1 MSTAP
6 VDTGRYYVCIDLK
19 CFYASVECADLGLDP
34 FKTNLVVADAC
45 RGEGTICLAITP
57 AMKELGIRNR
67 CRVFE
72 IPKSVEYIERR
83 PHMRRYMEES
93 AKIYGIYLRYFSPED
108 IHVYSV
114 DECFI
119 DVTGYLRLYGETPV
133 GIARTLMGVI
143 ERECHICATA
153 GVGTNLFLAKVA
165 LDVLAKHEP
174 GHIGWL
180 DEEAFRRR
188 IWHHRPLTDIWG
200 IGPGT
205 ARKLERYG
213 ALDLAGVTRVDE
225 ELLYGAF
232 GVNAEYLIDHAWGR
246 EPCTM
251 ADVHAFRPQSHSI
264 SNGQVLMSDYP
275 SDQAR
280 VVLQEMVDASC
291 LDLVQR
297 GCACG
302 AVSLW
307 VGYSCSEEGPGGTG
321 VSRRLGAPTD
331 SRAALC
337 RLLLGL
343 WDEAVDPAR
352 HVRRLGVALGGLVP
366 AGVSQPSLFDD
377 GAALAREHELA
388 RATLAVKG
396 RFGKNAL
403 VRGTSFRP
411 GSTGRAR
418 NEQVGGH
425 LG

>member
-1 MSTAP
+1 MSTGP
-6 VDTGRYYVCIDLK
+6 VDTGRVYLCIDLK
-19 CFYASVECADLGLDP
+19 CFYASVECADRGLDP
-34 FKTNLVVADAC
+34 FRTNLVVADKC
-45 RGEGTICLAITP
+45 RGKGTICLAITP
-57 AMKELGIRNR
+57 AMKALGIRNR
-67 CRVFE
+67 CRVYE
-72 IPKSVEYIERR
+72 IPKSVEFIECR

-93 AKIYGIYLRYFSPED
+93 AEIYGIYLRYFSPED

-119 DVTGYLRLYGETPV
+119 DVTGYLRLYGETPLSM
-133 GIARTLMGVI
+133 ARKLMRMVRR
-143 ERECHICATA
+143 ERGICATA

-174 GHIGWL
+174 DNIGWL

-205 ARKLERYG
+205 ARRLERYG
-213 ALDLAGVTRVDE
+213 ALDLAGVTRVGED
-225 ELLYGAF
+225 LLYGAF
-232 GVNAEYLIDHAWGR
+232 GVNAEYLMDHAWGR

-251 ADVHAFRPQSHSI
+251 ADIHAFRPQTHSI
-264 SNGQVLMSDYP
+264 SNGQVLMRDYP
-275 SDQAR
+275 FGQAR
-280 VVLQEMVDASC
+280 VVLREMADASC
-291 LDLVQR
+291 LDLVQK
-297 GCACG
+297 GAACTG
-302 AVSLW
+302 VSLW
-307 VGYSCSEEGPGGTG
+307 VGYSCAEEGPAGANA
-321 VSRRLGAPTD
+321 SRRLGAPTD
-331 SRAALC
+331 SRSELC

-343 WDEAVDPAR
+343 WDEVTDPER
-352 HVRRLGVALGGLVP
+352 PVRRLGVALTGLVP

-377 GAALAREHELA
+377 GAALAREHELML
-388 RATLAVKG
+388 ATLAVKG

>member
-1 MSTAP
+1 MSTGPA
-6 VDTGRYYVCIDLK
+6 DTGSVYLCIDLK
-19 CFYASVECADLGLDP
+19 CFYASVECADRGLDP
-34 FKTNLVVADAC
+34 FRTNLVVADSC
-45 RGEGTICLAITP
+45 RGKGTICLAITP
-57 AMKELGIRNR
+57 AMKALGVRNR

-72 IPKSVEYIERR
+72 IPKSVDFIECR

-93 AKIYGIYLRYFSPED
+93 AEIYGIYLRYFSPED

-133 GIARTLMGVI
+133 SMAKKLVAVI
-143 ERECHICATA
+143 RRERHICATA

-174 GHIGWL
+174 DGIGWL

-188 IWHHRPLTDIWG
+188 VWHHRPLTDIWG

-205 ARKLERYG
+205 ARRLERYG
-213 ALDLAGVTRVDE
+213 ALDLAGVTRVNE

-251 ADVHAFRPQSHSI
+251 ADIHAFRPQTHSI
-264 SNGQVLMSDYP
+264 SNGQVLMQDYP
-275 SDQAR
+275 SEQAR
-280 VVLQEMVDASC
+280 IVLREMADASC
-291 LDLVQR
+291 LDLVQKDA
-297 GCACG
+297 ACTG
-302 AVSLW
+302 VALW
-307 VGYSCSEEGPGGTG
+307 VGYSCAGEGPAGAS

-331 SRAALC
+331 SRTGLC
-337 RLLLGL
+337 QLLLAL
-343 WDEAVDPAR
+343 WDEVADPTR
-352 HVRRLGVALGGLVP
+352 SVRRLGVALTGLVP

-377 GAALAREHELA
+377 GEALAREHELT
-388 RATLAVKG
+388 RATIAVKG